1 MAKQIIWTRK
11 AQLDRKEILE
21 YWREHNHSNTYS
33 IKLNLIIKKAITLIA
48 AHPQIGRRTNVDNV
62 RVKLVR
68 EYLIFY
74 EERNK
79 QIFILTIWDSRR
91 NPKIYLSK
99 SKTFLFLSTFPLLGT
114 VFWQLVQNRQNDTR
128 IQLFRY
134 QKISVTICTAKYR
147 FPETICLFTG
157 DNLNRENK

>member
-1 MAKQIIWTRK
+1 MP
-11 AQLDRKEILE
+11 AQSLKEKLISKLKEIDDPAILEEVSNLFELQEPETVYQVIPQQQKAIDKAREQIKNKETLSDNEADKEIDE

-91 NPKIYLSK
+91 NP
-99 SKTFLFLSTFPLLGT
+99 
-114 VFWQLVQNRQNDTR
+114 
-128 IQLFRY
+128 
-134 QKISVTICTAKYR
+134 
-147 FPETICLFTG
+147 E
-157 DNLNRENK
+157 NLPF

>member
-1 MAKQIIWTRK
+1 MKKGINKFSFLLFGTVE
-11 AQLDRKEILE
+11 EI
-21 YWREHNHSNTYS
+21 
-33 IKLNLIIKKAITLIA
+33 
-48 AHPQIGRRTNVDNV
+48 
-62 RVKLVR
+62 
-68 EYLIFY
+68 
-74 EERNK
+74 
-79 QIFILTIWDSRR
+79 
-91 NPKIYLSK
+91 PKIYLSK

>member
-91 NPKIYLSK
+91 NP
-99 SKTFLFLSTFPLLGT
+99 
-114 VFWQLVQNRQNDTR
+114 
-128 IQLFRY
+128 
-134 QKISVTICTAKYR
+134 
-147 FPETICLFTG
+147 E
-157 DNLNRENK
+157 NLPFQI